1 MATSPT
7 ENPLPGLGARRAAA
21 RRTAMILAV
30 VALAV
35 YLAFLLRGVLGGGS
49 P

>member
-7 ENPLPGLGARRAAA
+7 DDLQTRRAAA
-21 RRTAMILAV
+21 RRTALALGL

-35 YLAFLLRGVLGGGS
+35 YLAFLLRGIFGGGS
-49 P
+49 